1 MHGGADTNV
10 PINESIQMFTALKI
24 LGKETAFITVEGE
37 NHHILDYNKRIRWH
51 DSIMA
56 WFARWLQDDPTWWNT
71 MYPEKN
77 LK

>member
-1 MHGGADTNV
+1 
-10 PINESIQMFTALKI
+10 
-24 LGKETAFITVEGE
+24 
-37 NHHILDYNKRIRWH
+37 
-51 DSIMA
+51 MA